1 MIFLLFSLVGY
12 LGGLSA
18 ASALIIVITLAL
30 SNMCLNHIILPIYQP
45 TARNDIYRWLLW
57 HRRVLITTLIWA
69 GYLFHYLYGYRI
81 SIEMIGVVAFSAS
94 VQFLPGIVSI
104 LYWPQGNKKRDSWQ
118 VYVYLL
124 FSGSFSSY
132 YLFFMT

>member
-1 MIFLLFSLVGY
+1 
-12 LGGLSA
+12 
-18 ASALIIVITLAL
+18 
-30 SNMCLNHIILPIYQP
+30 MCLNHIILPIYQP

-104 LYWPQGNKKRDSWQ
+104 LYWPQGNKKGF
-118 VYVYLL
+118 LAGL
-124 FSGSFSSY
+124 CISFI
-132 YLFFMT
+132 LWVFFIVLPLFMT